1 MEGCGGQN
9 QVLPTSGI
17 KQKKVAEKTASRQ
30 ERERGIN
37 TVGFKVQIANIKKSL
52 KYATRKMGQEFG
64 NQVAGDYNN
73 FHYTYRMAPD
83 G

>member
-37 TVGFKVQIANIKKSL
+37 TVGFKVQIANIKEPEI
-52 KYATRKMGQEFG
+52 RNQENG
-64 NQVAGDYNN
+64 PGIWQLGCW
-73 FHYTYRMAPD
+73 
-83 G
+83 